1 MESAREQ
8 KREGEQN
15 NRGPSFNE
23 DSATSPRVLGSRG
36 HAYGDVK
43 AKEGST

>member
-15 NRGPSFNE
+15 NRDPSFND

-36 HAYGDVK
+36 HGDVRV
-43 AKEGST
+43 KEGST

>member
-36 HAYGDVK
+36 NGDVK
-43 AKEGST
+43 VKEGIT